1 MCAREQ
7 IGRLAM
13 RQEGEYWI
21 AYYAL
26 TDTMEGA
33 LPLGSIRMAII
44 QGSEDIKNAFMLIMR
59 EAVADLIEEKTG
71 ERPSWTDPHGA
82 PEHERSGNA

>member
-1 MCAREQ
+1 MTDRQQ

-13 RQEGEYWI
+13 RHEGEWWN

-33 LPLGSIRMAII
+33 ALLGSIRMTLVA
-44 QGSEDIKNAFMLIMR
+44 DPKRKHAFMDLMR
-59 EAVADLIEEKTG
+59 DAVGALLKDATG
-71 ERPSWTDPHGA
+71 VSPGWGGEHPA
-82 PEHERSGNA
+82 PEHERAGNA

>member
-1 MCAREQ
+1 MTKQQ

-13 RQEGEYWI
+13 RHEGENWV

-33 LPLGSIRMAII
+33 LLLGSIRMTLVA
-44 QGSEDIKNAFMLIMR
+44 DPKRKNAFMDLMR
-59 EAVADLIEEKTG
+59 DAVGDMLKQATGAD
-71 ERPSWTDPHGA
+71 PSWGGAHRA

>member
-1 MCAREQ
+1 MTDRQQ

-13 RQEGEYWI
+13 RHEGDYWR

-26 TDTMEGA
+26 TDTMDGA
-33 LPLGSIRMAII
+33 LLLGSIRMTLVA
-44 QGSEDIKNAFMLIMR
+44 DPKRKNAFMDLMR
-59 EAVADLIEEKTG
+59 DAVGDMLKQATG
-71 ERPSWTDPHGA
+71 EEPSWNGAQPA